1 MNDGCLKGILVTF
14 DDQDKYVLA
23 GNQKDDV
30 EEKGLDSRCTC
41 NFMSWLLNNLQN
53 LLTSV
58 EAKYFVIIPFYDT

>member
-1 MNDGCLKGILVTF
+1 MKGNHCNLVSKMNDGCLKGILVTF

-41 NFMSWLLNNLQN
+41 NFMS
-53 LLTSV
+53 
-58 EAKYFVIIPFYDT
+58 